1 MSKYLGVDLGTSSL
15 KSSVSDELG
24 NILISKSSTYPLLM
38 PKENFTEQNPDD
50 WYKALINTI
59 REIKKEIDL
68 SDLKA
73 ISFCGQM
80 HGLVILDKDDN
91 VIRPAILWNDSRTVK
106 EVDYLNNVIGK
117 DKLIEETSNIA
128 LCGFTLP
135 KLMWLKN
142 NELDN
147 FNKIEKIILPKDYL
161 AYKISKVFASDITDL
176 SGTLFFDVKKKEYSD
191 YMLDII
197 GISKNKLPKI
207 CNSYEVVGK
216 VSKEFSM
223 ESGLKEDVKVIIGG
237 GDQAV
242 GATGTNT
249 LKNNSFFMSLG
260 TSGTVFA
267 SSDNYK
273 VDLQGRIHS
282 FRHTSGNFHLMG
294 CTLCASLS
302 LKWWLEDV
310 LETKNY
316 NDELNNLPKMISDIV
331 YLPYLMGERS
341 PINDPSAKG
350 MFSSLNAFY
359 KRKDLTKALVEGV
372 CFSLYDNLKVMEE
385 LGLNFK
391 EARVIGGMSKSKDVL
406 QILSDI
412 TGLKIKTIST
422 SDGGSLGAIIL
433 AMVGDGLYKDVYEAS
448 EKLVLDKDIYSPN
461 EENHKIYLEKFKKYK
476 ELYLKNK

>member
-207 CNSYEVVGK
+207 CNS
-216 VSKEFSM
+216 
-223 ESGLKEDVKVIIGG
+223 
-237 GDQAV
+237 
-242 GATGTNT
+242 
-249 LKNNSFFMSLG
+249 
-260 TSGTVFA
+260 
-267 SSDNYK
+267 
-273 VDLQGRIHS
+273 
-282 FRHTSGNFHLMG
+282 
-294 CTLCASLS
+294 
-302 LKWWLEDV
+302 
-310 LETKNY
+310 
-316 NDELNNLPKMISDIV
+316 
-331 YLPYLMGERS
+331 
-341 PINDPSAKG
+341 
-350 MFSSLNAFY
+350 
-359 KRKDLTKALVEGV
+359 
-372 CFSLYDNLKVMEE
+372 
-385 LGLNFK
+385 
-391 EARVIGGMSKSKDVL
+391 
-406 QILSDI
+406 
-412 TGLKIKTIST
+412 
-422 SDGGSLGAIIL
+422 
-433 AMVGDGLYKDVYEAS
+433 
-448 EKLVLDKDIYSPN
+448 
-461 EENHKIYLEKFKKYK
+461 
-476 ELYLKNK
+476 

>member
-1 MSKYLGVDLGTSSL
+1 MSKYLGIDLGTSSL
-15 KSSVSDELG
+15 KTSVSDELG
-24 NILISKSSTYPLLM
+24 NILLSKSEFYPLLM

-50 WYKALINTI
+50 WYQALIKTI
-59 REIKKEIDL
+59 KEISKEIDL

-73 ISFCGQM
+73 MSFCGQM
-80 HGLVILDKDDN
+80 HGLVILDKEDN

-106 EVDYLNNVIGK
+106 EVDYLNNIIGK
-117 DKLIEETSNIA
+117 DKLIKETSNVA

-135 KLMWLKN
+135 KLIWLKN
-142 NELDN
+142 NELNN
-147 FNKIEKIILPKDYL
+147 FNRISKIMLPKDYL

-176 SGTLFFDVKKKEYSD
+176 SGTLFFNVQEKKYSD
-191 YMLDII
+191 YMLNLV
-197 GISKNKLPKI
+197 GISKDKLPKI
-207 CNSYEVVGK
+207 CNSYEVIGK
-216 VSKEFSM
+216 VSKEFSLLT
-223 ESGLKEDVKVIIGG
+223 GLKEDVKVIIGG

-249 LKNNSFFMSLG
+249 LKDNSLFMSLG

-310 LETKNY
+310 LETKKY
-316 NDELNNLPKMISDIV
+316 NEELNNLPKNISDII

-341 PINDPSAKG
+341 PINDPNAKG
-350 MFSSLNAFY
+350 MFSSLNAIY

-391 EARVIGGMSKSKDVL
+391 EARVIGGMSKSKDVI
-406 QILSDI
+406 QILSDV
-412 TGLKIKTIST
+412 TGLIIKTIST

-433 AMVGDGLYKDVYEAS
+433 AMVGDGLYKSVYEAS
-448 EKLVLDKDIYSPN
+448 EKLVLDKDIYHPN
-461 EENHKIYLEKFKKYK
+461 IENHNIYLNKFKKYK
-476 ELYLKNK
+476 DLYLKNK